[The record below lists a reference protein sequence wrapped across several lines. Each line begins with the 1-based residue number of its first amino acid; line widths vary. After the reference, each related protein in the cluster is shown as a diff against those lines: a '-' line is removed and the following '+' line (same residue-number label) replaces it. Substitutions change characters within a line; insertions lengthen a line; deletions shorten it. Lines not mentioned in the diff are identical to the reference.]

1 MNGTSLSF
9 VFLDFKNSPKGYK
22 PNKGLYML
30 DATLKIIPKTELS
43 FKELNTIIT
52 KKNYS

>member
-9 VFLDFKNSPKGYK
+9 AFLDFKNSPKGYK

-43 FKELNTIIT
+43 FKGWIQ
-52 KKNYS
+52 